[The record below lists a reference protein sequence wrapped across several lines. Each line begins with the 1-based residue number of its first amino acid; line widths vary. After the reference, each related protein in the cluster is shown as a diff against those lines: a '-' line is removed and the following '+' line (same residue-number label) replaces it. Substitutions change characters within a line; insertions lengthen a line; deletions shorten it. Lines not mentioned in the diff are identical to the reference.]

1 MILAWENLRRFLW
14 CCSSFCCY
22 SSFVDVF
29 HFVVVSLFDFQ
40 ATLPCRRHSTLAFQT
55 CEGLHQLW
63 ALPQLLF
70 IAFFFHLP
78 QALRFWVGIFYP
90 HTGVFYLMFFPNIF
104 GTSQHFWHISD
115 ILAQPTFTKVLLGA
129 GSHFLESCRAS
140 YWSSKHRPGPSLYLI
155 QSNPQSFIHL
165 TFLFMHVNIAKVF
178 TCGENFDKK
187 YRSAAKLISN
197 HENIK
202 QQPN

>member
-1 MILAWENLRRFLW
+1 MLLFILLLFFICRCF
-14 CCSSFCCY
+14 SFCCCIFIWFPGY
-22 SSFVDVF
+22 FAMSPALYPGFSDLRRPPPALSSTPTTFY
-29 HFVVVSLFDFQ
+29 
-40 ATLPCRRHSTLAFQT
+40 C
-55 CEGLHQLW
+55 
-63 ALPQLLF
+63 
-70 IAFFFHLP
+70 FFFHLP